1 MSRLSIILIL
11 SVAAGWAFVPAPA
24 YAQSVSG
31 CRPGT
36 DALGSIK
43 WVRHDENHQSFT
55 GTPDLPVRIDC
66 DDAQFFANGIEVF
79 NLEDRLVA
87 TGDVLFVSG
96 TNRISAE
103 RLEFNT
109 KTKTG
114 TFYNASGTAVIRDR
128 SQPGP
133 YGSQEPN
140 AYFWGE
146 EIRKTGP

>member
-96 TNRISAE
+96 TNRISAD
-103 RLEFNT
+103 RMEFNT

-114 TFYNASGTAVIRDR
+114 TFYNASGTATM
-128 SQPGP
+128 PGRP
-133 YGSQEPN
+133 EASMFGAAP
-140 AYFWGE
+140 ADAFFWGQ
-146 EIRKTGP
+146 EIHKV